1 MTSDKTLAVIGLGE
15 EDEARLR
22 LLMRRAAIDH
32 LAHRWHWGSED
43 RADLVVVDANTFAGQ
58 MARNRAYNSGK
69 RCALF
74 DAPDDELRESEL
86 RLPKPMKL
94 EPVSELLNEVGT
106 ATEIEASASVIP
118 ARENFYE
125 IDGLSPGDLALEEDE
140 VVELHLESGAQ
151 REVMPAQGLDDLIK
165 TDTAAS
171 KPAFAVQLEL
181 KQDTTIESGRR
192 VTARNERRIAD
203 ASAGSRKAERAERA
217 PEINF
222 AAPGAAEQAATAVQT
237 PNSLRDYL
245 RGNLL
250 GGPATITLPGSPPLS
265 LDPKTRVFHSP
276 ATSLGALTPYCRKA
290 LPSRDWHT
298 LTTTELARVRDEQPA
313 QPYTRLIWLAT
324 LVQSGGRLAA
334 HLDPGGR
341 YRLKDGAFV
350 EADQPSHAKI
360 SHVMRD
366 MAKLNEI
373 SAVSG
378 APMTEVF
385 DVINA
390 YEAIHALETERRQ
403 PRYSE
408 PANSGGLFSKL
419 RKSLFGR

>member
-1 MTSDKTLAVIGLGE
+1 MTSDKTLVVIGLGE

-43 RADLVVVDANTFAGQ
+43 RADLVVVDATTFAGQ
-58 MARNRAYNSGK
+58 MARNRAYNSGR

-74 DAPDDELRESEL
+74 NSPDDELRESEL
-86 RLPKPMKL
+86 LLPKPMKL

-125 IDGLSPGDLALEEDE
+125 IDGLSAADLAVEEDE

-151 REVMPAQGLDDLIK
+151 REAMPAQGLDDLIK

-181 KQDTTIESGRR
+181 KEDTTIEAASRR
-192 VTARNERRIAD
+192 VTARNEKRVAD
-203 ASAGSRKAERAERA
+203 ASGAARKPERPERA
-217 PEINF
+217 PDVNF
-222 AAPGAAEQAATAVQT
+222 AVPIPADQATAVQT

-250 GGPATITLPGSPPLS
+250 GGPATITLPGSPPLT
-265 LDPKTRVFHSP
+265 LDPKGRVFHSP
-276 ATSLGALTPYCRKA
+276 APSLGALTPYCRKA

-298 LTTTELARVRDEQPA
+298 LTTAELGRVRDEQPA

-341 YRLKDGAFV
+341 YRLKDGALA

-360 SHVMRD
+360 SSVMRD

-408 PANSGGLFSKL
+408 PASSGFFAKL
-419 RKSLFGR
+419 RKSMFGR

>member
-1 MTSDKTLAVIGLGE
+1 MTSDKTLVVIGLEE
-15 EDEARLR
+15 EDEAHLR

-43 RADLVVVDANTFAGQ
+43 RADLVVVDPTTFAGQ
-58 MARNRAYNSGK
+58 MARNRAYNSGR
-69 RCALF
+69 RCALYN
-74 DAPDDELRESEL
+74 APDDELRESEL
-86 RLPKPMKL
+86 RLPRPMKL

-125 IDGLSPGDLALEEDE
+125 IDGLSPADLAIEEEDE
-140 VVELHLESGAQ
+140 IVELHLESGEQ
-151 REVMPAQGLDDLIK
+151 REEMPAQGLDDLIK

-181 KQDTTIESGRR
+181 KEDTTIEASRR
-192 VTARNERRIAD
+192 VTARNEKRVAD
-203 ASAGSRKAERAERA
+203 ASGSARKPERPERA

-222 AAPGAAEQAATAVQT
+222 APVAVEQAAGVQT

-250 GGPATITLPGSPPLS
+250 GGPATLTLPGSPPLT
-265 LDPKTRVFHSP
+265 LDPKGRVFHSP

-290 LPSRDWHT
+290 LPSRDWHA

-313 QPYTRLIWLAT
+313 QPYSRLIWLAT

-341 YRLKDGAFV
+341 YRLKDGV
-350 EADQPSHAKI
+350 VLEADQPSHAKI
-360 SHVMRD
+360 SQVMRD

-408 PANSGGLFSKL
+408 PVSSDGFFAKL